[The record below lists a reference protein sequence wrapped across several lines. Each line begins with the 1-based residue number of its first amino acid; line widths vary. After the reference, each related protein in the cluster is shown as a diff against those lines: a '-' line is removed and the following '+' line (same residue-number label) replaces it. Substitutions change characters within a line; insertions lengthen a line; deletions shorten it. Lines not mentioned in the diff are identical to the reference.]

1 MNEEKAE
8 NRGAADGPLSASV
21 WKLGLPPP
29 QRAAP
34 VPRHPLGMGAGW
46 GREEGGGWKEQV
58 SRKGKESDGKLF
70 KSAEKMLLSG
80 CFRFALLFNDYII
93 IC

>member
-1 MNEEKAE
+1 MEPAFGGE
-8 NRGAADGPLSASV
+8 G
-21 WKLGLPPP
+21 
-29 QRAAP
+29 
-34 VPRHPLGMGAGW
+34 RHTGNKEITQLVGAGW
-46 GREEGGGWKEQV
+46 GREEGGEWKEQV

>member
-1 MNEEKAE
+1 M
-8 NRGAADGPLSASV
+8 
-21 WKLGLPPP
+21 
-29 QRAAP
+29 
-34 VPRHPLGMGAGW
+34 
-46 GREEGGGWKEQV
+46 GGGWKEQL

-80 CFRFALLFNDYII
+80 YFRFALSFNNYII